1 MPGVMV
7 MILSFMYRYIFLLV
21 DEVIRMRQ
29 ARDSRNFGGKRL
41 WQIRTI
47 GNMIGTLFIRSY
59 ERGERVYAAMV
70 ARGFDGQT
78 RTLDSLNF
86 RRADACFGISLGLVL
101 ISTSLVSLLVLT

>member
-1 MPGVMV
+1 MPWVMV
-7 MILSFMYRYIFLLV
+7 MLLSFMYRYIFLLT
-21 DEVIRMRQ
+21 DEVMRMKQ

-59 ERGERVYAAMV
+59 ERGERVYVAML

-78 RTLDSLNF
+78 RTLNTLNF
-86 RRADACFGISLGLVL
+86 RQADAYFGISFCLAL
-101 ISTSLVSLLVLT
+101 ILTCVFNLLY